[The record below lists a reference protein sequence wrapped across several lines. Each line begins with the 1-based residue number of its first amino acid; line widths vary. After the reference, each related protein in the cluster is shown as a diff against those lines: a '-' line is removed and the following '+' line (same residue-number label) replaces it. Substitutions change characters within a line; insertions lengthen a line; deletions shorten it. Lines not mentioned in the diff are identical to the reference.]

1 MELLRTKG
9 ILGLYKGVGATAFR
23 DVSFSIV
30 YFPLFAHLNAL
41 GPRKKDG
48 SGKNGCLCMYYCC
61 YCSNAVYYL
70 KRTGITEGTY
80 CFHRQDKIVYSVVVI
95 CQF

>member
-23 DVSFSIV
+23 DVSFSVV

-48 SGKNGCLCMYYCC
+48 SGKNACLCVYYCC
-61 YCSNAVYYL
+61 YSS
-70 KRTGITEGTY
+70 
-80 CFHRQDKIVYSVVVI
+80 FKIAEVESLLVCMNETV
-95 CQF
+95 

>member
-1 MELLRTKG
+1 
-9 ILGLYKGVGATAFR
+9 LGLYKGVGATAFR

-48 SGKNGCLCMYYCC
+48 SGNTIYRARAGNILY
-61 YCSNAVYYL
+61 
-70 KRTGITEGTY
+70 R
-80 CFHRQDKIVYSVVVI
+80 
-95 CQF
+95 

>member
-23 DVSFSIV
+23 DVSFSVV

-48 SGKNGCLCMYYCC
+48 SGMSQFICVADELCC
-61 YCSNAVYYL
+61 Y
-70 KRTGITEGTY
+70 G
-80 CFHRQDKIVYSVVVI
+80 F
-95 CQF
+95 

>member
-48 SGKNGCLCMYYCC
+48 SGNNAHLYTYYYFSGSFKDEVENLLVCTNQTVWC
-61 YCSNAVYYL
+61 V
-70 KRTGITEGTY
+70 R
-80 CFHRQDKIVYSVVVI
+80 
-95 CQF
+95 

>member
-1 MELLRTKG
+1 MDLLRTKG

-48 SGKNGCLCMYYCC
+48 SGKNACLCMY
-61 YCSNAVYYL
+61 
-70 KRTGITEGTY
+70 
-80 CFHRQDKIVYSVVVI
+80 
-95 CQF
+95 

>member
-1 MELLRTKG
+1 MPRQTALGITMELLRTKG

-48 SGKNGCLCMYYCC
+48 SGKSMFFPRAAVFMCNDKLYY
-61 YCSNAVYYL
+61 YNVRGVR
-70 KRTGITEGTY
+70 K
-80 CFHRQDKIVYSVVVI
+80 HQ
-95 CQF
+95 

>member
-1 MELLRTKG
+1 MPRQTALGITVELLRTKG
-9 ILGLYKGVGATAFR
+9 VLGLYKGVGATAFR

-48 SGKNGCLCMYYCC
+48 SGNTIYRARAGNILY
-61 YCSNAVYYL
+61 
-70 KRTGITEGTY
+70 R
-80 CFHRQDKIVYSVVVI
+80 
-95 CQF
+95 